1 MGTTTDDTTWMRRA
15 LELAALG
22 PAVDPNPRVGCV
34 VVAPGP
40 DGQPEV
46 VGEGWHR
53 GAGTAH
59 AEVGA
64 LEAAGDRAKGA
75 TAYVT
80 LEPCSHT
87 GRTGPCTERLLAAGI
102 ARVIHAAS
110 DPGPASGGGGDVL
123 RAACVQVEHGV
134 LEDEALELVRDWHIA
149 TTLGRPRV
157 TWKYAATLDGRLAAT
172 DGTSRWITGPAAR
185 AEVGRE
191 RARHGA
197 VLTSTG
203 TALADDPH
211 LTARA
216 AAGTLLPHQPLRVV
230 MGERPLPAGAR
241 VLDDAAPSLR
251 LQTRDVHAALAA
263 LHEREVRSVWLE
275 CGPDLAAAF
284 WRAGCVDDVVA
295 YVAPALLGTGAA
307 AVGDLGITTIAD
319 AHRLM
324 TRAVRQVGDDVRID
338 LRVERPT
345 HPTSCEEQ

>member
-1 MGTTTDDTTWMRRA
+1 MGTTADDATWMRRA

-22 PAVDPNPRVGCV
+22 PTVDPNPRVGCV
-34 VVAPGP
+34 VVATGE
-40 DGQPEV
+40 GGLTEV
-46 VGEGWHR
+46 VGEGWHE
-53 GAGTAH
+53 GAGTPH
-59 AEVGA
+59 AEVVA
-64 LEAAGDRAKGA
+64 LDRAGERAKGA

-87 GRTGPCTERLLAAGI
+87 GRTGPCTERLLAAGVS
-102 ARVIHAAS
+102 RVVHAAA
-110 DPGPASGGGGDVL
+110 DPGATSGGGAARL
-123 RAACVQVEHGV
+123 RAAGVPVEGG
-134 LEDEALELVRDWHIA
+134 LLADEALELVHDWHIA

-216 AAGTLLPHQPLRVV
+216 ADGSLLPHQPLRVV
-230 MGERPLPAGAR
+230 MGERPLPDGAR

-251 LQTRDVHAALAA
+251 LTTRDVHAALAA
-263 LHEREVRSVWLE
+263 VHERQIRSVWLE
-275 CGPDLAAAF
+275 CGPALAAAF

-295 YVAPALLGTGAA
+295 YVAPALLGTGTA

-319 AHRLM
+319 AHRLI